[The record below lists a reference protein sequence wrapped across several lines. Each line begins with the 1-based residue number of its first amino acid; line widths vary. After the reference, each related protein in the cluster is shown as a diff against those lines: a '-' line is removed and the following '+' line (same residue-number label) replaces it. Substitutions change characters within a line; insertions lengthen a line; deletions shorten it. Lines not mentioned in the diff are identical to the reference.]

1 MGNIE
6 IMYIQKADR
15 LDLRDFMSDQITKSK
30 PPEICSR
37 LLYNWDGRTI
47 ICVYLETSVQQVYTV
62 LPYIFLISELV
73 IKILS

>member
-15 LDLRDFMSDQITKSK
+15 LDLKDFMSDQITKSK

-62 LPYIFLISELV
+62 LPHIFLISELV

>member
-1 MGNIE
+1 MGNIGV
-6 IMYIQKADR
+6 MYIQKADR